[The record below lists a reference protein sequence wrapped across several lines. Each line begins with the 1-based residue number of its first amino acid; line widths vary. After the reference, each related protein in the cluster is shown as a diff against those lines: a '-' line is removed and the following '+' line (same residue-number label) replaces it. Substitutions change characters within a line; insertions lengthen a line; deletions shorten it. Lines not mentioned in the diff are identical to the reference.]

1 MLRTDTGNFNRFLTS
16 LGLLLLAAALLI
28 PYFYFHD
35 TDVLRIT
42 QHELDALTHTGRE
55 AILSRQHRAANLELW
70 ILGLAAALAVGGIA
84 CLYLGGKRLRVAQV
98 KEDAAIDRKAR
109 RDDVEIQRLTDAEVE
124 EKRDEQALEA
134 AEERKIENA
143 ESRPPA
149 EPTRPT
155 RETAAP
161 PTAQASMAQSRATI
175 ARIEETVRQTFEGN
189 EGRSF
194 KFLSEVKLV
203 GPDQR
208 VLIDGLFRAKFP
220 RRQDIVLDIK
230 IVRQSRMLR
239 IRIRNFTDSILAL
252 LTRYKALSGRPAT
265 GWLLI
270 VLPEE
275 TEILPV
281 EDQRRLEDQLN
292 SSLVDNGTGSIIHES
307 ELSTLPQRFDRLFES
322 S

>member
-42 QHELDALTHTGRE
+42 QHELDALTRTGRE
-55 AILSRQHRAANLELW
+55 AILSRQHRAADLELW
-70 ILGLAAALAVGGIA
+70 ILGLAASLAAGGIA
-84 CLYLGGKRLRVAQV
+84 CLYFGGKRLRVAQV

-134 AEERKIENA
+134 VEERKVGNA
-143 ESRPPA
+143 EPETTA
-149 EPTRPT
+149 EPAKPA
-155 RETAAP
+155 RETEP
-161 PTAQASMAQSRATI
+161 VQTAQASMAQSRAAI
-175 ARIEETVRQTFEGN
+175 ARIEETVRRTFEGN

-194 KFLSEVKLV
+194 KFLGEVKVV
-203 GPDQR
+203 GPNQQ
-208 VLIDGLFRAKFP
+208 VLIDGLFRA
-220 RRQDIVLDIK
+220 RSSGRGDVVLDLK
-230 IVRQSRMLR
+230 IVRQTRMLR
-239 IRIRNFTDSILAL
+239 ARIRNFTDSTLAL
-252 LTRYKALSGRPAT
+252 LTRYRALSDRQAT
-265 GWLLI
+265 SWLLI

-275 TEILPV
+275 AETLPI
-281 EDQRRLEDQLN
+281 EDKRRLEDQVN
-292 SSLVDNGTGSIIHES
+292 SSLVGRGFGSIIHES

-322 S
+322 N